1 MFKEA
6 RLSGTGATGSPL
18 IHRIEPGSAYGLSE
32 TDGISKTASGE
43 HLPQVI
49 ELVEAIAPQPGRLY
63 IVNSA
68 LAAGE
73 VVGFNLRGD
82 WFTEKGLKNTPPG
95 WDKIP
100 VWDIDARR
108 RAASQAQRVDRWG
121 ELCWGYPT
129 FYNAHRFQHHQNKI
143 PGAARGFILGAFWD
157 DRMKRVILVSE
168 LVRDLCVKH
177 GGLDV
182 YDRIANNDFVDTSM
196 GSKVPFDRCSIC
208 NHYAKTPAEYCEHVR
223 SGAMPPYGMRA
234 LLADGR
240 RCGVYNDYPRFFD
253 DSFVYVGAER
263 SAKVMT
269 NMTSAV
275 KGTNGYSQKVYTF
288 TPGVQ
293 KLAQAEDFL
302 PQDLGKQRVTEHTKW
317 AEMFKRIPAPSPE
330 QLSVVRAQESAMP
343 RLPVDV
349 LDRLSESPAQSLR
362 TAAQLGIILRP
373 EEFQRMMV
381 RQQDPDLAEDLWEKG
396 HIFANQPPLPDFKSF
411 GCGASEPM
419 PPIRTLLRPYMEQRS
434 FSPVAVR
441 IRIIRKLPMG
451 APTPALIPRKNPL
464 LDEIGNLYHHYRAG
478 LISDNL
484 RWGNNS
490 EDMPAMFASD
500 IEEEEKIASA
510 AQIISRLLLHTAYW
524 PGLDSSAAEGEN
536 SSAEAVDSLGDSYAR

>member
-6 RLSGTGATGSPL
+6 RLSGTGFTGSPL
-18 IHRIEPGSAYGLSE
+18 IHRIEPGTTYGLNE

-82 WFTEKGLKNTPPG
+82 WFTEEGLKHTPPG

-108 RAASQAQRVDRWG
+108 RAASQSQRVDRYG

-168 LVRDLCVKH
+168 LIRDLCVQH

-182 YDRIANNDFVDTSM
+182 YHRIENNDFVDTSM

-223 SGAMPPYGMRA
+223 SGAAPPYGMRA
-234 LLADGR
+234 LLPDGR

-275 KGTNGYSQKVYTF
+275 KGSNGYSQKIYTF
-288 TPGVQ
+288 VPGSA
-293 KLAQAEDFL
+293 KLANAEDPL
-302 PQDLGKQRVTEHTKW
+302 LAQDYTRQKNKLAHTKW
-317 AEMFKRIPAPSPE
+317 AEMFKRIPAPAPE
-330 QLSVVRAQESAMP
+330 QLSIVRAQEQSMP
-343 RLPVDV
+343 RLPAEIIDA
-349 LDRLSESPAQSLR
+349 LSNTPSQSLR
-362 TAAQLGIILRP
+362 DAARLGIILRP

-381 RQQDPDLAEDLWEKG
+381 RQQDPDLASDLWESG
-396 HIFANQPPLPDFKSF
+396 HIFPPQPPLEDFRSF
-411 GCGASEPM
+411 GCSDSGPNTQLE
-419 PPIRTLLRPYMEQRS
+419 LLRDFMPDRS
-434 FSPVAVR
+434 FAPTAVR
-441 IRIIRKLPMG
+441 LRILRRVPAGQPLPPL
-451 APTPALIPRKNPL
+451 APRINDL
-464 LDEIGNLYHHYRAG
+464 LNEIGKLYHHYRAG

-484 RWGNNS
+484 RWNNFQGP
-490 EDMPAMFASD
+490 MPQMFAPS
-500 IEEEEKIASA
+500 IEEEEKLANAS
-510 AQIISRLLLHTAYW
+510 QIISRLLLHTAYW
-524 PGLDSSAAEGEN
+524 PGLDSFAAEGDS
-536 SSAEAVDSLGDSYAR
+536 SSAEAVSSEDCYA